1 VLCFSHL
8 NAKSLCCLPSLLAR
22 SVQLCEQRNQQ
33 PVPMSGSAETELFVL
48 LIDGLNEEGRYHV
61 LNAITN
67 QLRYPNNHTHF
78 FSCLLLFIFAE
89 VPDEGLK
96 EQITRVLLERLL
108 ANRPHP
114 WGLLITFIELLKN
127 PKYKFWNHSFA
138 HLDQNIERL
147 FRRVATSSIP
157 PAPAADGVGAA
168 PLPSGGA

>member
-1 VLCFSHL
+1 MYVLYL
-8 NAKSLCCLPSLLAR
+8 
-22 SVQLCEQRNQQ
+22 QLCEQRKQQ
-33 PVPMSGSAETELFVL
+33 PVPMSGSAETELFMMLVE
-48 LIDGLNEEGRYHV
+48 GLNEEGRYHV

-89 VPDEGLK
+89 APHEGLK

-127 PKYKFWNHSFA
+127 PKYNFWRHSFA
-138 HLDQNIERL
+138 HCDPYIERL
-147 FRRVATSSIP
+147 FEKVTNA
-157 PAPAADGVGAA
+157 V
-168 PLPSGGA
+168 